1 VDTLRV
7 FSKTKEEKMIE
18 TTTINVAIMVGVLL
32 VVAIIFIIA
41 IKRELK

>member
-18 TTTINVAIMVGVLL
+18 ITTVNIALMVGAFL
-32 VVAIIFIIA
+32 VVAIIFVVA
-41 IKRELK
+41 IKRELR